1 MAHRHDGSS
10 LHILY
15 LALPSGWT
23 VGYLCILRQIVTTR
37 CPALGS
43 PSRWIVLVY
52 SVPRLA
58 VTTDC
63 QLSLCFETNR
73 CDVMSCSRLTVMM
86 DHYCVYCIL
95 PRRQDGRSV
104 IYCASRQLFLTD

>member
-1 MAHRHDGSS
+1 MIRRPPSS
-10 LHILY
+10 TFFPY
-15 LALPSGWT
+15 ST
-23 VGYLCILRQIVTTR
+23 QIVTTR

-43 PSRWIVLVY
+43 LSRRIVLVY

-58 VTTDC
+58 VTTDR

-73 CDVMSCSRLTVMM
+73 RDMMSCSRLTVTT
-86 DHYCVYCIL
+86 DRYCIYCIL

-104 IYCASRQLFLTD
+104 IYCASRQLVP